1 MKKELNNKLSRAKAF
16 VKEHK
21 EEIIIIGAWVTV
33 GSVVGIYVSSKI
45 TDASIKT
52 FEEKL
57 ASGVALIPMPGKV
70 GSYIT
75 IPIKYDPNLTNL

>member
-1 MKKELNNKLSRAKAF
+1 MKDLNNKLSRAKAF

-21 EEIIIIGAWVTV
+21 EEFIIFGACAAV
-33 GSVVGIYVSSKI
+33 GTVVGTYASFKI
-45 TDASIKT
+45 TDAQIKA